1 MFFLDLAKGVFT
13 AVDQNHNGS
22 LDFTDMMAL
31 LAMLNKLSGQYG
43 GLPQNWSARIKKDFF
58 LIQ

>member
-43 GLPQNWSARIKKDFF
+43 GLPQN
-58 LIQ
+58 